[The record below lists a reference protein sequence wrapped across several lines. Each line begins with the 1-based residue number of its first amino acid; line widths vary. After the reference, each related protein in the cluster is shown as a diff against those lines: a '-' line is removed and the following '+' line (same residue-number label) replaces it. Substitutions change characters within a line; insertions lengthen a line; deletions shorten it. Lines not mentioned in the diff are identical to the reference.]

1 MSRESLLVRARA
13 AAVRGMTDT
22 CTITREADGAVDEN
36 TGRVAVTTQ
45 AIYTGVCRVQSQRAQ
60 SRAEDVGED
69 YKLLL
74 PLEVQLPITVTG
86 MLVGDIITITAS
98 VNDADLVGRKLRV
111 RDPMHKTD
119 ASARRPR
126 VEEVVS

>member
-22 CTITREADGAVDEN
+22 CTITRPADGAVDEN

-45 AIYTGVCRVQSQRAQ
+45 TIYTGACRVQSMRAQ
-60 SRAEDVGED
+60 SRAEEVGED

-86 MLVGDIITITAS
+86 LLVGDIITITAS
-98 VNDADLVGRKLRV
+98 VNDADLVGRKMRV